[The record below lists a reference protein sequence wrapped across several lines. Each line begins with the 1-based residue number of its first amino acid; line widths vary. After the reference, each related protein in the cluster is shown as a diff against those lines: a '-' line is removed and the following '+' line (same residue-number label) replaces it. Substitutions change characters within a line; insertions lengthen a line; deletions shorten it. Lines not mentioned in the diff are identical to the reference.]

1 METKKTAWSEL
12 FGGTEPNMTMKKMI
26 LQEVADTGK
35 DIREIVAKYS
45 LPEMAIVNR
54 DGKFHDIKTGRMLT
68 PEEWHEMS
76 PLGPYAKLIIVREKD
91 L

>member
-1 METKKTAWSEL
+1 MNTAEL
-12 FGGTEPNMTMKKMI
+12 RTVEAMLGYHPNDAMQILLLEAVRGGNTM
-26 LQEVADTGK
+26 QEAIAQYV
-35 DIREIVAKYS
+35 

-68 PEEWHEMS
+68 PAEWHEMS

-91 L
+91 I

>member
-1 METKKTAWSEL
+1 MTTSKETWIEL
-12 FGGTEPNMTMKKMI
+12 FGHEPNKAMKEMV

-45 LPEMAIVNR
+45 LPELAIVNR
-54 DGKFHDIKTGRMLT
+54 DGKFHDIKTGRRIT

-76 PLGPYAKLIIVREKD
+76 PLGPYAKLIIVREGD

>member
-1 METKKTAWSEL
+1 MNKVELKTVEAMLGYAPNDAMQILLLEAVR
-12 FGGTEPNMTMKKMI
+12 GGNTM
-26 LQEVADTGK
+26 QEAIAQYV
-35 DIREIVAKYS
+35 

-54 DGKFHDIKTGRMLT
+54 DGKFHDIKTGRRIT

-91 L
+91 I